1 MIMLTPL
8 ILFPG
13 FIALIVCLSVLIL
26 GLFIAIFILLRDYEP
41 TDEERAIRRQL
52 SQRHREQR
60 QSDLSFA
67 YAPSSA
73 NPLTLT
79 QKIGGMFGM
88 DTVADQN
95 NGGQQTKKG
104 NKGGHGWIQASGE
117 EGDDWDADMD
127 GETEVQTRYLQFQ
140 KNVGDG
146 IKLTDRSI
154 TRDGSADSSFRPPQ
168 LPYAES
174 DSSSQDLYNPY
185 SSFSK
190 PIPLRTA
197 VTRLQTEDSLSPSSP
212 SFVSGS
218 SAPRALSGS
227 PEPYATGSVDDL
239 RPNPERQF
247 SGGTIST
254 RTSHTGT
261 KFIESL
267 E

>member
-1 MIMLTPL
+1 MLTQL

-26 GLFIAIFILLRDYEP
+26 GLFVAIFILLRDYEP
-41 TDEERAIRRQL
+41 TDEDRAIRRQL

-60 QSDLSFA
+60 QSDLSFT
-67 YAPSSA
+67 YAASSA

-95 NGGQQTKKG
+95 SGGQQTKKG
-104 NKGGHGWIQASGE
+104 NKSGHGWIQASGE
-117 EGDDWDADMD
+117 EGDEWDADMD
-127 GETEVQTRYLQFQ
+127 GETEVQTQFQ

-154 TRDGSADSSFRPPQ
+154 TKDGSADSPFRPPQ

-174 DSSSQDLYNPY
+174 DSSSCTQDLYNPY

-212 SFVSGS
+212 SFMSGS

-239 RPNPERQF
+239 HNPERQF